1 MKSSFIS
8 NMKPISV
15 SVLILTA
22 ILMTSCSSYKPP
34 YQRGYDEG
42 YEAGYVAA
50 GGDAAEAAAS
60 EAASLSANKGA
71 EAKQEKSADSKEEK
85 SDAPAEASTEEAA
98 ATSDDSAKAAETA
111 DDSTKAAETSVDT
124 AADAEA
130 SSESTENGEVLGEGS
145 EPVGDSAGSGGIP
158 DGRIISAE
166 AVNDALFTHP
176 EVIDGLRDLY
186 PDTAIFGEF
195 AGDSETNLLHK
206 VDGPHFGE
214 LTYSTIVVF
223 DGSKSLDD
231 ILNEGFFTKCS
242 CCDQ

>member
-60 EAASLSANKGA
+60 EAASLSANEKA
-71 EAKQEKSADSKEEK
+71 EVKQEKSADSKEEK
-85 SDAPAEASTEEAA
+85 SDAPAETSTEEAA
-98 ATSDDSAKAAETA
+98 ATSDDSAKAAET
-111 DDSTKAAETSVDT
+111 SVDT
-124 AADAEA
+124 AADTEA
-130 SSESTENGEVLGEGS
+130 SSESTEDGEVLGEGS

>member
-1 MKSSFIS
+1 
-8 NMKPISV
+8 MKPISV

-60 EAASLSANKGA
+60 EAASLSANEKA

-85 SDAPAEASTEEAA
+85 SDAPAETSTEEAA
-98 ATSDDSAKAAETA
+98 ATSDDSAN
-111 DDSTKAAETSVDT
+111 AAETSVDT
-124 AADAEA
+124 AADTEA

-158 DGRIISAE
+158 DGRIISAA

>member
-60 EAASLSANKGA
+60 EAASLSANEKA

-85 SDAPAEASTEEAA
+85 SDAPAEASTEEGA
-98 ATSDDSAKAAETA
+98 DKTA

-130 SSESTENGEVLGEGS
+130 SSESTEDGEVLGEGS

>member
-1 MKSSFIS
+1 
-8 NMKPISV
+8 MKPISV

-60 EAASLSANKGA
+60 EAASLSANEKA

-85 SDAPAEASTEEAA
+85 SDAPAEASTEEGA
-98 ATSDDSAKAAETA
+98 DKTA

-130 SSESTENGEVLGEGS
+130 SSESTEDGEVLGEGS

>member
-1 MKSSFIS
+1 M
-8 NMKPISV
+8 
-15 SVLILTA
+15 
-22 ILMTSCSSYKPP
+22 
-34 YQRGYDEG
+34 
-42 YEAGYVAA
+42 
-50 GGDAAEAAAS
+50 
-60 EAASLSANKGA
+60 
-71 EAKQEKSADSKEEK
+71 
-85 SDAPAEASTEEAA
+85 
-98 ATSDDSAKAAETA
+98 
-111 DDSTKAAETSVDT
+111 
-124 AADAEA
+124 
-130 SSESTENGEVLGEGS
+130 
-145 EPVGDSAGSGGIP
+145 
-158 DGRIISAE
+158 
-166 AVNDALFTHP
+166 NDALFTHP

>member
-85 SDAPAEASTEEAA
+85 SDAPAEASTEEEA
-98 ATSDDSAKAAETA
+98 DKTA

>member
-1 MKSSFIS
+1 
-8 NMKPISV
+8 MKPISV

-60 EAASLSANKGA
+60 EAASLSANEKA

-85 SDAPAEASTEEAA
+85 SDAPAEASTEEGADKTAYDSTKAA
-98 ATSDDSAKAAETA
+98 ETADDSAKAAET
-111 DDSTKAAETSVDT
+111 SGDT
-124 AADAEA
+124 AADTEA

>member
-60 EAASLSANKGA
+60 EAASLSANEKA

-85 SDAPAEASTEEAA
+85 SDAPAEASTEEEA
-98 ATSDDSAKAAETA
+98 DKTA

>member
-60 EAASLSANKGA
+60 EAASLSANEKA

-85 SDAPAEASTEEAA
+85 SDAPAETSTEEAA
-98 ATSDDSAKAAETA
+98 ATSDDSAKAAET
-111 DDSTKAAETSVDT
+111 SVDT
-124 AADAEA
+124 AADTEA

-158 DGRIISAE
+158 DGRIISAA

-214 LTYSTIVVF
+214 LTISTIVVF